1 MAKFKP
7 SLSEFSFAGIT
18 FSLREPDVKKDV
30 RLFLNTKRSLF
41 QFIEGYDNLY
51 DVIRS
56 WYEILK
62 FLRDKISNLEE
73 RAGGLSGG
81 EVAEVGKKCE
91 ELLLELNTFLTK
103 YQSDYKRWYEQ
114 EIDSQTGAQ
123 ATGQTATFRPFDQI
137 QRSYS
142 LYSNMIADIKRIN
155 AIMQEEFVPY
165 FGINA
170 EKWIEVKNRLTNG
183 GIQRRLTQ
191 HMHKYIQKHMEE
203 ESMQL
208 GINRAQILYNK
219 ILEEE
224 AQPQVLLEEYIRYLN
239 KYKCK
244 GICVFISH
252 KSEDK
257 DTAKQIGDWLNRLGL
272 DVYLDMFDDGL
283 QQATQNNDCDKIV
296 KHIQKA
302 ISVSTHVLVLISSVT
317 QLSWWVPYEIGYAQ
331 KSGRDIAS
339 LLISNSAQRP
349 DYLQILETLNSEDDL
364 KKYAKALVNKNG
376 KFQAIYG

>member
-1 MAKFKP
+1 MEFAIMTCCSILLLIALLLILSLVDIQCCISWLFSHLPTLKANLIYLESIISQYSGLLFIFLIIAFFLYILAKFKP

-114 EIDSQTGAQ
+114 EIASQTGAQ

-170 EKWIEVKNRLTNG
+170 KKWIKVKNRLTNG
-183 GIQRRLTQ
+183 GIQRRMTQ
-191 HMHKYIQKHMEE
+191 HMHKYI
-203 ESMQL
+203 
-208 GINRAQILYNK
+208 
-219 ILEEE
+219 
-224 AQPQVLLEEYIRYLN
+224 
-239 KYKCK
+239 
-244 GICVFISH
+244 
-252 KSEDK
+252 
-257 DTAKQIGDWLNRLGL
+257 
-272 DVYLDMFDDGL
+272 
-283 QQATQNNDCDKIV
+283 
-296 KHIQKA
+296 
-302 ISVSTHVLVLISSVT
+302 
-317 QLSWWVPYEIGYAQ
+317 
-331 KSGRDIAS
+331 
-339 LLISNSAQRP
+339 
-349 DYLQILETLNSEDDL
+349 
-364 KKYAKALVNKNG
+364 
-376 KFQAIYG
+376 